1 IITSIVIITIIFT
14 SSSPWSR
21 CGGGAVRGG
30 AARRWGPPGRPPAP
44 LRLAEVA
51 PPSDVTDSSAEP
63 LPEFLA
69 DDGGQVSDVGEIE
82 VTQAV
87 AAE

>member
-1 IITSIVIITIIFT
+1 YERSD
-14 SSSPWSR
+14 R
-21 CGGGAVRGG
+21 AGGAE
-30 AARRWGPPGRPPAP
+30 RRREHPRGPPGP